1 MSFWKSILGYTL
13 STTNYGVTNMNN
25 LYNFIISV
33 MDTMDEKQKE
43 ELLDKL
49 IIHLG
54 RNFYKEFRKY
64 VITKIPK
71 SDHLNAINRIV

>member
-71 SDHLNAINRIV
+71 SDNLNAINRIV